1 MSKSKY
7 RDSLTPEL
15 KAEVIKKLEPTHYMM
30 VVNGIIE
37 ALEFNDPSGYGEY
50 EEEIRQLIQEDL
62 EYWNKV
68 KKVLESPKDISYF
81 NSIIY

>member
-1 MSKSKY
+1 MKPIPRHVIS
-7 RDSLTPEL
+7 PEH
-15 KAEVIKKLEPTHYMM
+15 KAELLKQLEPIHYMTT
-30 VVNGIIE
+30 VNGIIE
-37 ALEFNDPSGYGEY
+37 ALEINDPCGYGEY

-68 KKVLESPKDISYF
+68 KQVLESPKDISYY